1 MLRKKKIMH
10 GFQTF
15 LLPNSFF
22 VKFSCIWGRNRK
34 RASIYPFTLQMSPQ
48 HRGPKVRNWC
58 MLHVGSRNCLS
69 HYWELNTATPIKDV
83 DVLTNSFTDWPYIH
97 PHIGLFIP
105 FSMNFQNTHLYALH
119 GVIFAVANGTW
130 AKWQQV
136 LSLHC
141 KSHGFHA
148 LAS

>member
-1 MLRKKKIMH
+1 
-10 GFQTF
+10 
-15 LLPNSFF
+15 
-22 VKFSCIWGRNRK
+22 
-34 RASIYPFTLQMSPQ
+34 
-48 HRGPKVRNWC
+48 

-97 PHIGLFIP
+97 PHISLFIP

-130 AKWQQV
+130 AK
-136 LSLHC
+136 
-141 KSHGFHA
+141 
-148 LAS
+148 